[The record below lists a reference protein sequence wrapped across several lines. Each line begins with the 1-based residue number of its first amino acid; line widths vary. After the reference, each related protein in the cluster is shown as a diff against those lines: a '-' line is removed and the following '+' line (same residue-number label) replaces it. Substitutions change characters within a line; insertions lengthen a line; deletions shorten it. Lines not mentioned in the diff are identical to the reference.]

1 MRVCTRKSVRFRCDA
16 LIWSAHDAGYGEA
29 LDLLDRFGATF
40 GPVWDEST
48 ASNVFEYVDP
58 RSGTRHQVWY
68 ESPQSLQVKYA
79 AFVEAGVLGVGMW
92 IGSDFHRGDPVKSK
106 AAAAAMWAAVPELKA
121 IDDQGKQ
128 IKVDDEALH
137 SRGRD
142 GVHEVFVYAPPP
154 KQRGLRWAVNFPDA
168 VEPFLLGDN
177 PGHWANTSRSV
188 ADATVG
194 IVVQPVFSIPT
205 SGELVTLMPAKL
217 PPNSSSLRAFPP
229 YFCFKIVPIPP
240 FR

>member
-1 MRVCTRKSVRFRCDA
+1 MLVLRRAVQWMCGRGVA
-16 LIWSAHDAGYGEA
+16 L
-29 LDLLDRFGATF
+29 LVVLTLLQH
-40 GPVWDEST
+40 T
-48 ASNVFEYVDP
+48 ASSA
-58 RSGTRHQVWY
+58 SG
-68 ESPQSLQVKYA
+68 
-79 AFVEAGVLGVGMW
+79 
-92 IGSDFHRGDPVKSK
+92 GDATPATTADTK
-106 AAAAAMWAAVPELKA
+106 
-121 IDDQGKQ
+121 
-128 IKVDDEALH
+128 
-137 SRGRD
+137 
-142 GVHEVFVYAPPP
+142 PPP

>member
-1 MRVCTRKSVRFRCDA
+1 M
-16 LIWSAHDAGYGEA
+16 LGDAGYGEA

-106 AAAAAMWAAVPELKA
+106 AAAAAMWAAVPELNHLPRFPSKM
-121 IDDQGKQ
+121 DDVVWLVPSTEKL
-128 IKVDDEALH
+128 K
-137 SRGRD
+137 
-142 GVHEVFVYAPPP
+142 PT
-154 KQRGLRWAVNFPDA
+154 DA
-168 VEPFLLGDN
+168 VPERLPEFALSAAKGEWESFQIVIANRGAEDLVATAVAVEIGAGPGRLGN
-177 PGHWANTSRSV
+177 
-188 ADATVG
+188 ADAAWIGPPAAVHRVG
-194 IVVQPVFSIPT
+194 YINVVSARLSRRRGPRESQQ
-205 SGELVTLMPAKL
+205 
-217 PPNSSSLRAFPP
+217 
-229 YFCFKIVPIPP
+229 
-240 FR
+240 